1 MTGWMKS
8 IKFKLTHL
16 QKSLI
21 ISLIIELI
29 LIVLLFQI
37 GFKEKPAEQ
46 TYTVNF
52 ADDDFDFNELKP
64 EEDIELPDITD
75 ALKNPVQTNRASNRL
90 QEDKSFDEFRKQQ
103 EEKIKTFEE
112 KRQER
117 LKMQA
122 EASVENSKKPDKDQK
137 EKRFTGR
144 SNIQYFIKNRF
155 DVYIA
160 NPLYTCP
167 DDMKGLVAIN
177 IEIDREGN
185 VVSASVNKNKSTTTY
200 ECLIDSAIQAA
211 KESFFNSDEKA
222 PEIQKGMITYN
233 FY

>member
-1 MTGWMKS
+1 MKS
-8 IKFKLTHL
+8 KKYRLTHL
-16 QKSLI
+16 EKALI

-29 LIVLLFQI
+29 IFVLLFQI
-37 GFKEKPAEQ
+37 GFRETPPEQ

-52 ADDDFDFNELKP
+52 TDENFDFEELKP
-64 EEDIELPDITD
+64 KEAIELPEIND
-75 ALKNPVQTNRASNRL
+75 ALKNRIQTNRASNML
-90 QEDKSFDEFRKQQ
+90 QEDKSFEEFRKQQ

-112 KRQER
+112 KREEM
-117 LKMQA
+117 LKMQ
-122 EASVENSKKPDKDQK
+122 EQISSDKSEKKDKEQK

-167 DDMKGLVAIN
+167 DDMKGLVVIN
-177 IEIDREGN
+177 VEIDREGN
-185 VVSASVNKNKSTTTY
+185 VLSAKYNKNKSTTTY
-200 ECLIDSAIQAA
+200 ECLIESAIQAA
-211 KESFFNSDEKA
+211 KESFFNSDETA
-222 PEIQKGMITYN
+222 PALQKGMITYN